1 MGLRDSLL
9 GRLHDRRA
17 PDAAHDAELRRR
29 EFRYVREVNL
39 AGAGY
44 RLFIPGGSLG
54 AR

>member
-9 GRLHDRRA
+9 GRLRDRKA

-29 EFRYVREVNL
+29 VQGMSRVNL